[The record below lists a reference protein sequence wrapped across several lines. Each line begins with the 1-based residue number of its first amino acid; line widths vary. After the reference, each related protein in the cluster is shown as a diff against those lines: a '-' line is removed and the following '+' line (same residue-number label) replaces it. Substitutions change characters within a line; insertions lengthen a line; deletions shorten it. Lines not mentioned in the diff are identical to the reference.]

1 MTEEF
6 DAASTLFFSFYE
18 GLRRKGPGSEPSTRQ
33 ALAMLDGLPPSPR
46 IVDFGCGAGAAA
58 LVLAKAT
65 RGIVTAVDVY
75 PPYLKEL
82 ETLAAGQAMTARIK
96 TVAADMADPPFPDGA
111 FDLVWSEGAIYQM
124 GFEQG
129 LTRWRRLL
137 RPGGFVAVTELSW
150 LVNDPSGKA
159 VEFWRTEYPA
169 MRRIE
174 DNQASLRTAGFEP
187 VGHFVLPPE
196 AWENY
201 YGPLRDQLVVFRS
214 KHAEDSQAQ
223 TFADS
228 MQQEIDLGN
237 ECGDQY
243 GYVFY
248 LGKVL

>member
-1 MTEEF
+1 MVAEF
-6 DAASTLFFSFYE
+6 DVESTLFFSFYE
-18 GLRRKGPGSEPSTRQ
+18 GLRRKGPGSEASTRQ
-33 ALAMLDGLPPSPR
+33 ALAMLEGLPPSPR

-65 RGIVTAVDVY
+65 GGIVTAVDVY
-75 PPYLKEL
+75 SPYLQEL
-82 ETLAAGQAMTARIK
+82 EAMAASQAMTGRIR
-96 TVAADMADPPFPDGA
+96 TVAADMADPPFPEGA

-124 GFEQG
+124 GFAEG

-159 VEFWRTEYPA
+159 IEFWTTEYPA
-169 MRRIE
+169 MSSIE
-174 DNQASLRTAGFEP
+174 DNLASVRAAGFEP

-196 AWENY
+196 AWKNY
-201 YGPLRDQLVVFRS
+201 YGPLRDQLVVFR
-214 KHAEDSQAQ
+214 AEHSENPQAQ

-228 MQQEIDLGN
+228 MQQEIDLWN
-237 ECGDQY
+237 KCGDHY

-248 LGKVL
+248 LGKAP